1 MRFMQPKISKIPDFR
16 FTLHFYEEKSM
27 KTIFTSA
34 VASFMLFSLAAPAG
48 AECVGP
54 VVMGECV
61 SGTSVKG
68 FDNGPNTGYQGSS
81 GTRYDYDL
89 NNPVDRNRYSIDL
102 DAQRRDQQSGTF
114 DAGRSLDQLQGQ
126 TGGGFKS
133 W

>member
-1 MRFMQPKISKIPDFR
+1 
-16 FTLHFYEEKSM
+16 M
-27 KTIFTSA
+27 KTIFTGA
-34 VASFMLFSLAAPAG
+34 VASFLLFSVAAPAK

-54 VVMGECV
+54 VVMGKCL
-61 SGTSVKG
+61 SGTSVRG
-68 FDNGPNTGYQGSS
+68 FDNGSNTGYQGSS
-81 GTRYDYDL
+81 GARYDYNL
-89 NNPVDRNRYSIDL
+89 NNPVDRNRYNVDL